1 MKTKQKSSKEKNRA
15 ESRALNHGA
24 FLSQYL
30 NGFCFLFINE
40 RHGFLKINRMVFS
53 FFFMFVA
60 WPIFSFFCS
69 FTETQKKITF
79 SPWRNWIWKQ
89 NDTEKMIYEKNSR
102 FIFFILDSMF
112 CFCCV
117 YYFLRVSDARNENY
131 QENYRRRIFRRIWR
145 HHIPMSVCQRIIGIY
160 QNVVKAF
167 TSCIRK
173 QFLGR

>member
-1 MKTKQKSSKEKNRA
+1 MKKKNHQTKNRA

-30 NGFCFLFINE
+30 NGFCFLFINK

-53 FFFMFVA
+53 LLFLHVCRMTYFLIFLFFY
-60 WPIFSFFCS
+60 WN
-69 FTETQKKITF
+69 TKITF

-89 NDTEKMIYEKNSR
+89 NDTEKMIYEKNSW

-117 YYFLRVSDARNENY
+117 YYFFACEWCEERELSR
-131 QENYRRRIFRRIWR
+131 NYRRRIFRRIWR
-145 HHIPMSVCQRIIGIY
+145 HHIQMSVCQRIIGIY